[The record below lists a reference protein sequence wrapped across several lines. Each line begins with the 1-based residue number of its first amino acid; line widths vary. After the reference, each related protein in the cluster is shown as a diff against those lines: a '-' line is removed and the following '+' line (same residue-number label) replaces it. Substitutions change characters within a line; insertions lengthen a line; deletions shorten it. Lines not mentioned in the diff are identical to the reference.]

1 MSPMK
6 DRITS
11 TATGQA
17 APTPF
22 RRPSGRASFPRR
34 MTLDLDTSRYDWLRH
49 DAYEARLPA
58 AAILRAAID
67 LLREDEALAQ
77 RVLERAHQ
85 DNPSD

>member
-6 DRITS
+6 DRITN
-11 TATGQA
+11 TASGNQ

-49 DAYEARLPA
+49 EAYEARLPA

-67 LLREDEALAQ
+67 LLREDEALAEL
-77 RVLERAHQ
+77 VLERAHR
-85 DNPSD
+85 DNPPS